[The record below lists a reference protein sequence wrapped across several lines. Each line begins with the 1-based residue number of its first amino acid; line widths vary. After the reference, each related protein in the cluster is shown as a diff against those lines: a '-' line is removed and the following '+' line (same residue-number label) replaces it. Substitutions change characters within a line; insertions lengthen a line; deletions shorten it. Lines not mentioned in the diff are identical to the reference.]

1 MSSTNVEN
9 GNDGV
14 WLEIGKN
21 TRYT

>member
-9 GNDGV
+9 ENDGV
-14 WLEIGKN
+14 WLVIGKN